1 MPEEPQQEGGGQGAR
16 CWPQWTTSGH
26 SRSPA
31 SEAPPWLI
39 TRFTCRA
46 FTSPTQATAHKEARG
61 SPRSTV
67 HGMLPRPPPPPRAE
81 FPKGRKACSL
91 PKVSV
96 YLPSHI
102 PAGLHLPRVGLLFLS
117 PTKVAGTTSIPGRF
131 CIMGWGIPGL
141 EISPSEKRLWE
152 VELALGTP
160 APENP

>member
-1 MPEEPQQEGGGQGAR
+1 MYCTKKHVAVHAPQSTHA
-16 CWPQWTTSGH
+16 PS
-26 SRSPA
+26 
-31 SEAPPWLI
+31 APP
-39 TRFTCRA
+39 RHRA
-46 FTSPTQATAHKEARG
+46 A
-61 SPRSTV
+61 
-67 HGMLPRPPPPPRAE
+67 

-102 PAGLHLPRVGLLFLS
+102 PAGLPPPCVGLLFLS

-131 CIMGWGIPGL
+131 CVMGWGIPGL

-160 APENP
+160 ALENP